1 MYKTLIVYSQIYVK
15 IYIKNRGETAVIE
28 YDIYKNVLQRAG
40 WALPTPFFLY
50 LQFFLTIKIASVRE
64 LNCHTV

>member
-28 YDIYKNVLQRAG
+28 DVYKNVLQRVGSTARNV
-40 WALPTPFFLY
+40 
-50 LQFFLTIKIASVRE
+50 LQSSKNVVLHVGEFKSK
-64 LNCHTV
+64 LNLV

>member
-28 YDIYKNVLQRAG
+28 KDVYKNVLQTAG
-40 WALPTPFFLY
+40 WALPRPFF
-50 LQFFLTIKIASVRE
+50 F
-64 LNCHTV
+64 